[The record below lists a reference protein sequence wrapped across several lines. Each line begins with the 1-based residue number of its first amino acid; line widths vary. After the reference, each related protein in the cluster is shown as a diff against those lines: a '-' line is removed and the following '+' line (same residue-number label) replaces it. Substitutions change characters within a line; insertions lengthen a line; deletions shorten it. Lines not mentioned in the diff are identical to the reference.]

1 MFYKNFKYM
10 ATFDRYAQFRNGD
23 KIDMVLF
30 GEIPEKNTDKY
41 YIYEKGKTR
50 LDQVSYEFY
59 GSSDYAWLILQANA
73 KYGSLEFNIP
83 DGVEL
88 RIPYPLNVSLSDY
101 QKSIE
106 KNKKYY
112 G

>member
-1 MFYKNFKYM
+1 MKD
-10 ATFDRYAQFRNGD
+10 FDRYSQFKNEN
-23 KIDMVLF
+23 KIDIVSF
-30 GEIPEKNTDKY
+30 GEVPEKNTDKFI
-41 YIYEKGKTR
+41 IYEKGKTR
-50 LDQVSYEFY
+50 LDLVSYDYY
-59 GSSDYAWLILQANA
+59 GSTSYAWLILQANA
-73 KYGSLEFNIP
+73 KYGSMEFRIP

-101 QKSIE
+101 QKSID

>member
-1 MFYKNFKYM
+1 ME
-10 ATFDRYAQFRNGD
+10 AFDRYSQFKNGD
-23 KIDMVLF
+23 KIDIVSF
-30 GEIPEKNTDKY
+30 GELPEKDTDKF
-41 YIYEKGKTR
+41 ITYEKGKTR
-50 LDQVSYEFY
+50 LDLVSYQYY
-59 GSSDYAWLILQANA
+59 GSSSYAWLIMQANA
-73 KYGSLEFNIP
+73 KYGSLEFRIP

-101 QKSIE
+101 QKSID

>member
-1 MFYKNFKYM
+1 MG
-10 ATFDRYAQFRNGD
+10 TFDRYAQFRAGNEI
-23 KIDMVLF
+23 KLVTF
-30 GEIPEKNTDKY
+30 GEVPEKASDKY
-41 YIYEKGKTR
+41 ITYEKGKTR

-73 KYGSLEFNIP
+73 KYGSLEFRIP
-83 DGVEL
+83 DGVML
-88 RIPYPLNVSLSDY
+88 RVPYPLNVSLSDY

-106 KNKKYY
+106 KNKEYY